1 MRKHDPLRPIRGLV
15 LLLLS
20 ANTLPLAACLY
31 KFSGGG
37 LPSSI
42 RTVAVLPFDNLTPE
56 PALTQ
61 EITLAVREAV
71 ERRLGLRQSGEDQAD
86 ALVTGTVRRYEPDL
100 PVAYTGNPADNRTE
114 VTKRMVQITLDV
126 KIMDQKENKVL
137 WEKLS
142 LTVQGEY
149 NPNEELKGRRIAL
162 DKLITDIVDGAQ
174 SQW

>member
-1 MRKHDPLRPIRGLV
+1 M
-15 LLLLS
+15 
-20 ANTLPLAACLY
+20 LPMAACLY

-37 LPSSI
+37 LPASI
-42 RTVAVLPFDNLTPE
+42 KTVAVLPFDNLTPE
-56 PALTQ
+56 PVLTQ
-61 EITLAVREAV
+61 EITQAVREAV

-86 ALVTGTVRRYEPDL
+86 ALVTGIVRRYDPDL

-137 WEKLS
+137 WERPG

-149 NPNEELKGRRIAL
+149 DPGQELKGRRIAL

>member
-1 MRKHDPLRPIRGLV
+1 MP
-15 LLLLS
+15 
-20 ANTLPLAACLY
+20 A
-31 KFSGGG
+31 
-37 LPSSI
+37 SI
-42 RTVAVLPFDNLTPE
+42 KTVAVLPFDNLTPE
-56 PALTQ
+56 PVLTQ
-61 EITLAVREAV
+61 EITQAVREAV

-86 ALVTGTVRRYEPDL
+86 ALVTGIVRRYDPDL

-137 WEKLS
+137 WERPG

-149 NPNEELKGRRIAL
+149 DPGQELKGRRIAL

>member
-1 MRKHDPLRPIRGLV
+1 M
-15 LLLLS
+15 
-20 ANTLPLAACLY
+20 AACLY

-37 LPSSI
+37 LPASI
-42 RTVAVLPFDNLTPE
+42 KTVAVLPFDNLTPE
-56 PALTQ
+56 PVLTQ
-61 EITLAVREAV
+61 EITQAVREAV

-86 ALVTGTVRRYEPDL
+86 ALVTGIVRRYDPDL

-137 WEKLS
+137 WERPG

-149 NPNEELKGRRIAL
+149 DPGQELKGRRIAL